1 VQIVNNCRFPQVG
14 VVWCNQRRAKLA
26 VILVFVTSIIVCV
39 PNSINIDVCSFQPEQ
54 HLFADKS
61 TAPAP
66 PGNSTD
72 AASVWKVVFKLDT
85 GVDRFIHSLNFWIQA
100 IARLGPCLV
109 LTVLSALLVRTMKLA
124 DARLQSLETGS
135 THRQVRRQR
144 ATNRTTR
151 MLLAIVILFLITELP
166 QGVVMILSSVNSQ
179 FTDGIYLNLGDL
191 FDIMVLVNSAVNFL
205 LFCTMSRQFRQTF
218 VVVFCRRRS
227 QTLVSRSRRINEE
240 DH

>member
-1 VQIVNNCRFPQVG
+1 
-14 VVWCNQRRAKLA
+14 
-26 VILVFVTSIIVCV
+26 VTSIIVCV

-54 HLFADKS
+54 HLFADNS
-61 TAPAP
+61 TTPE
-66 PGNSTD
+66 NSTD
-72 AASVWKVVFKLDT
+72 AASVWKVVFKLET
-85 GVDRFIHSLNFWIQA
+85 GVDRFIHSINFWIQA

-179 FTDGIYLNLGDL
+179 FTNGIYLNLGDL